1 MSLKA
6 FHVAF
11 IVLAI
16 ALAGWVAVWAWGERA
31 AAAGGTG
38 YLAAALAAALVGV
51 ALVVYLVRFLRKM
64 KDVSYL

>member
-6 FHVAF
+6 FHAAF

-16 ALAGWVAVWAWGERA
+16 ALAGWVAVWAWGERT
-31 AAAGGTG
+31 AGAG
-38 YLAAALAAALVGV
+38 YLAAAVAAALMGA
-51 ALVVYLVRFLRKM
+51 ALVAYLVRFLKKM

>member
-6 FHVAF
+6 FHVTF

-31 AAAGGTG
+31 AAGGAG
-38 YLAAALAAALVGV
+38 YLAAAFAAALVGV

>member
-16 ALAGWVAVWAWGERA
+16 VLAGWIAVWGFT
-31 AAAGGTG
+31 AGGGTWPPVLG
-38 YLAAALAAALVGV
+38 GASILVGIG
-51 ALVVYLVRFLRKM
+51 LVVYLVKFLKKM

>member
-16 ALAGWVAVWAWGERA
+16 LLSGWIAVWGLT
-31 AAAGGTG
+31 AGGG
-38 YLAAALAAALVGV
+38 GWPPILGGAAVLVGIG
-51 ALVVYLVRFLRKM
+51 LVVYLVKFVKKM
-64 KDVSYL
+64 KDLSYL

>member
-11 IVLAI
+11 IVLAV

-31 AAAGGTG
+31 GGGGYLVTAAG
-38 YLAAALAAALVGV
+38 AVVIAVC
-51 ALVVYLVRFLRKM
+51 LVVYLVRFLKKM

>member
-16 ALAGWVAVWAWGERA
+16 ALAGWVAVWAWGERT
-31 AAAGGTG
+31 AGAG
-38 YLAAALAAALVGV
+38 YLAASVAAAVAGV
-51 ALVVYLVRFLRKM
+51 ALVAYLVRFLKRM
-64 KDVSYL
+64 KNVSYL

>member
-16 ALAGWVAVWAWGERA
+16 LLAVWVAVWGFTV
-31 AAAGGTG
+31 AGGTWEPMMG
-38 YLAAALAAALVGV
+38 GASVLVGIG
-51 ALVVYLVRFLRKM
+51 LVVYLMRFLKKM

>member
-16 ALAGWVAVWAWGERA
+16 ALAGWVAVWAWGE
-31 AAAGGTG
+31 GGG
-38 YLAAALAAALVGV
+38 YTALAAASALAGLGLV
-51 ALVVYLVRFLRKM
+51 AYLVRFLRKM
-64 KDVSYL
+64 RGVSYL

>member
-11 IVLAI
+11 VVIATLSMIFFGIWAVNAYRVEHQALHLAMAI
-16 ALAGWVAVWAWGERA
+16 FSVAAVGSLLFY
-31 AAAGGTG
+31 GTW
-38 YLAAALAAALVGV
+38 
-51 ALVVYLVRFLRKM
+51 FLKKM

>member
-16 ALAGWVAVWAWGERA
+16 ALAGWVAVWAW
-31 AAAGGTG
+31 AAGGG
-38 YLAAALAAALVGV
+38 YVALAAASAASGVGL
-51 ALVVYLVRFLRKM
+51 AVYLVRFLRKM
-64 KDVSYL
+64 KGVSYL

>member
-16 ALAGWVAVWAWGERA
+16 ALAGWMAVWAWGER

-64 KDVSYL
+64 KDVNYL

>member
-11 IVLAI
+11 IVVAIGLA
-16 ALAGWVAVWAWGERA
+16 AWVAVWGLTVAAGGAERALGVA
-31 AAAGGTG
+31 AAAS
-38 YLAAALAAALVGV
+38 AVG
-51 ALVVYLVRFLRKM
+51 LVVYLVKFVRKM

>member
-16 ALAGWVAVWAWGERA
+16 LLAGWVAVWGFTTD
-31 AAAGGTG
+31 GGTWPPVLG
-38 YLAAALAAALVGV
+38 GASVLVGIG
-51 ALVVYLVRFLRKM
+51 LVVYLWKFLKKM

>member
-16 ALAGWVAVWAWGERA
+16 ALAGWVAVWAW
-31 AAAGGTG
+31 AAGGG
-38 YLAAALAAALVGV
+38 YVALAAASAAAGVGL
-51 ALVVYLVRFLRKM
+51 AVYLVRFLRKM
-64 KDVSYL
+64 KGVSYL

>member
-11 IVLAI
+11 IVVAIVLAAWIAVWGFTVHHAGAAERMLGVLGAI
-16 ALAGWVAVWAWGERA
+16 AVCGLLA
-31 AAAGGTG
+31 
-38 YLAAALAAALVGV
+38 
-51 ALVVYLVRFLRKM
+51 YLVKFVRKM

>member
-16 ALAGWVAVWAWGERA
+16 VLAGWIAVWAWGQGGGYTALAGA
-31 AAAGGTG
+31 AAVAGLG
-38 YLAAALAAALVGV
+38 LV
-51 ALVVYLVRFLRKM
+51 AYLVRFLRKM
-64 KDVSYL
+64 KGVSYL